1 MLLHRAE
8 EDYIK
13 TIYEL
18 SLDLNTDIVKTNE
31 IAKRLGF
38 TDQSVNEMIKK
49 LEKKELL
56 SFIPYKG
63 VLLSNIGKAEAIRLV
78 RSHRIWEVF
87 LMKHLEFSWEEVH
100 AEAET
105 LEHAASKEVVD
116 KLYNFIGRP
125 KYCSHGNPI
134 PDEFGNIDKV
144 YNKTLLSFN
153 EGQNFHLKRVLD
165 NHDLLTFL
173 NSNNI
178 NIGDRFII
186 DKVDNFNEVITFK
199 NSNIII
205 SNKVAEMMFGT

>member
-18 SLDLNTDIVKTNE
+18 SLDLNSIIVKTNE

-49 LEKKELL
+49 LEKKDLL
-56 SFIPYKG
+56 QFIPYKG
-63 VLLSNIGKAEAIRLV
+63 VSLSTIGKNEARRLV
-78 RSHRIWEVF
+78 RSHRVWEVF
-87 LMKHLEFSWEEVH
+87 LMTHLGFSWEEVH
-100 AEAET
+100 EEAET
-105 LEHAASKEVVD
+105 LEHAASTKVID

-144 YNKTLLSFN
+144 YNKTLLTFK
-153 EGQNFHLKRVLD
+153 EGDKFHLKRVLD

-173 NSNNI
+173 NQNNI
-178 NIGDRFII
+178 NIDDIFII
-186 DKVDNFNEVITFK
+186 DKINDFNETISFK
-199 NSNIII
+199 DSPLIV
-205 SNKVAEMMFGT
+205 SNKVAEMMFGI